1 MKVARRLGWGLAAL
15 VVAGNMIG
23 SGLYLLPATLA
34 PTGSSSLIGWVICG
48 VGAVTLAL
56 MFAGLGRFQPGAD
69 GLTDFAERGLGR
81 FAGYLAALAYWAACV
96 AGNVAVAVAGTG
108 YLAFFFPV
116 MREPGVAVLGNLAFI
131 WLATLAYIFG
141 ARVAARFGA
150 AALIAGLIPIVL
162 AVIAGAMAFQT
173 EIFAASWSPDGAPL
187 SASVPASLAVI
198 FWAFL
203 GVESAAA
210 LSRLVKDPARDVGR
224 ASLAGVGLAFVVYVA
239 ACVAVFGVIPAGEL
253 AASTSPYAD
262 LAERVFGASIAGLV
276 AICAVLKVAG
286 TVTGWTMMG
295 GETARRA
302 AEKGYLPRWFGG
314 DGNRPL
320 SNPLIN
326 GAVMSVLAFISMQPT
341 LGEQFGVLVGVT
353 SVLTLSIYGMC
364 AIGLFRASPAPKWRA
379 LAAVALVFSVF
390 AVAAAAA
397 AYVVPTLVFFA
408 VIALAWLVVRRRQA
422 AAVDPGTPAL

>member
-1 MKVARRLGWGLAAL
+1 
-15 VVAGNMIG
+15 
-23 SGLYLLPATLA
+23 
-34 PTGSSSLIGWVICG
+34 
-48 VGAVTLAL
+48 
-56 MFAGLGRFQPGAD
+56 
-69 GLTDFAERGLGR
+69 
-81 FAGYLAALAYWAACV
+81 
-96 AGNVAVAVAGTG
+96 
-108 YLAFFFPV
+108 
-116 MREPGVAVLGNLAFI
+116 
-131 WLATLAYIFG
+131 
-141 ARVAARFGA
+141 
-150 AALIAGLIPIVL
+150 
-162 AVIAGAMAFQT
+162 
-173 EIFAASWSPDGAPL
+173 
-187 SASVPASLAVI
+187 
-198 FWAFL
+198 
-203 GVESAAA
+203 
-210 LSRLVKDPARDVGR
+210 
-224 ASLAGVGLAFVVYVA
+224 
-239 ACVAVFGVIPAGEL
+239 
-253 AASTSPYAD
+253 
-262 LAERVFGASIAGLV
+262 
-276 AICAVLKVAG
+276 
-286 TVTGWTMMG
+286 MG

-364 AIGLFRASPAPKWRA
+364 AIGLFRASPALKWRA